1 MGMKREHKVSIRL
14 RTTNIW
20 DVDSR
25 IDEVC
30 NIRDWVNE
38 QCGWAEDRFE
48 IRIHSMG
55 GVMDVWFEDI
65 EDALMC
71 KLRWS

>member
-1 MGMKREHKVSIRL
+1 MKREHRVRIRL
-14 RTTNIW
+14 RTNNVW
-20 DVDSR
+20 SGAR
-25 IDEVC
+25 INEVRE
-30 NIRDWVNE
+30 IRAWVNE
-38 QCGWAEDRFE
+38 QVGWAEDRFE

-55 GVMDVWFEDI
+55 SIMDVWFEDI